1 MRVKRFSLLLGAVF
15 ALVLTTACGGSELSV
30 QVLSDGADAAVPVSD
45 LPVTFLPFDRDS
57 LFAVL
62 TDEAPSGEPMVP
74 EDLTATF
81 ARISQLQE
89 TWSAAEAEWAE
100 TRDQLQRLSGELQ
113 SLDRRSREYRER
125 FDRFNDLEASERRL
139 DREKQDAFNA
149 FDSLQRTALAR
160 ADSVRAV
167 IAAWEDVAFARYGER
182 EAEILA
188 ALGAEILEDTTDATG
203 TVSRRLGG
211 GDWWVHARVTTA
223 AGERY
228 WNVLVGPGVG
238 DTLRLDASNGEDRLR
253 L

>member
-1 MRVKRFSLLLGAVF
+1 MRVKRFSLGLGAICAF
-15 ALVLTTACGGSELSV
+15 VLTACGGSELSV
-30 QVLSDGADAAVPVSD
+30 QVLSEGAEGAIPVSD
-45 LPVTFLPFDRDS
+45 IPVTFLPFDRDS

-62 TDEAPSGEPMVP
+62 TAEAPSAEPTVP

-89 TWSAAEAEWAE
+89 TWRQAETEWAE
-100 TRDQLQRLSGELQ
+100 TRDQLQRLSAELQ

-125 FDRFNDLEASERRL
+125 FDRFNDLEASARRL

-167 IAAWEDVAFARYGER
+167 IAAWEDVAFARFGER
-182 EAEILA
+182 ETEILE
-188 ALGAEILEDTTDATG
+188 ALGAEIFEDTTNANG
-203 TVSRRLGG
+203 TVSRRLGSG
-211 GDWWVHARVTTA
+211 RWWVHSRVTTA
-223 AGERY
+223 SGERY
-228 WNVLVGPGVG
+228 WNVPVRPGAG

-253 L
+253 F

>member
-1 MRVKRFSLLLGAVF
+1 MRVKRFSLGLGAVF
-15 ALVLTTACGGSELSV
+15 ALVLTACGGSGVSV
-30 QVLSDGADAAVPVSD
+30 QVLSEGADGAVPVSD
-45 LPVTFLPFDRDS
+45 LAVSFLPFDRDS

-62 TDEAPSGEPMVP
+62 TAEAPVGEPAIP

-81 ARISQLQE
+81 VRISQLQE
-89 TWSAAEAEWAE
+89 TWRAAESEWAD

-125 FDRFNDLEASERRL
+125 FDRFNNLEASERRL
-139 DREKQDAFNA
+139 DREKQNAFNA

-167 IAAWEDVAFARYGER
+167 IAAWEDVAFAKYGER
-182 EAEILA
+182 EVEILE
-188 ALGAEILEDTTDATG
+188 ALGGEIHEDTTDANG

-211 GDWWVHARVTTA
+211 GSWWVHSRVTTA
-223 AGERY
+223 SGERY
-228 WNVLVGPGVG
+228 WNVLIGPGAG